1 MKAETKRQSPSRST
15 SRTASAA
22 TLTEQRPQRM
32 LPKRS
37 SAWDPF
43 EVWRTRVKA
52 GQNPDGAAE

>member
-1 MKAETKRQSPSRST
+1 MKAETKRQAQSRST
-15 SRTASAA
+15 SRDASAA
-22 TLTEQRPQRM
+22 TLADQSRQRM
-32 LPKRS
+32 LPQRS